1 MILCKILRTRL
12 SLFVSVYF
20 YWYPHTY
27 KILLPVKTINF
38 LFFTGTIGITK
49 LCCRLPPSFFYL
61 IDVPI
66 KQKTPFYFIQCNIQ
80 GSFGINLNKFSVSQM
95 QHLHVELS
103 INFRIS
109 NLKTPGTANFKIIVA
124 GTGILA
130 TAYKF
135 CCNNVMCVYIYI
147 YILFPA

>member
-1 MILCKILRTRL
+1 MGKILRTWL

-20 YWYPHTY
+20 YRYLHTY

-38 LFFTGTIGITK
+38 L
-49 LCCRLPPSFFYL
+49 SFYRYYWNYKIVLLVAVILFL
-61 IDVPI
+61 FNWHTC
-66 KQKTPFYFIQCNIQ
+66 KTKTPILLYIMQHPRQFLI
-80 GSFGINLNKFSVSQM
+80 FGINLNEFSVSQM

-109 NLKTPGTANFKIIVA
+109 NFKNTGTANFKIIVA

-130 TAYKF
+130 TA
-135 CCNNVMCVYIYI
+135 I
-147 YILFPA
+147 ILIIGNY